1 MKKIIFMSLLL
12 LSMCMQLSAKGLS
25 DSSVEKVNR
34 TFTIGDIS
42 DLQDQEIDAYFEAL
56 PEVEE
61 ICDECTITVRGSVGV
76 VEVEVSYT
84 ASDCATA
91 TKKAVAELKRL
102 KQEVKKVLLG

>member
-1 MKKIIFMSLLL
+1 
-12 LSMCMQLSAKGLS
+12 MCMQLSAKGLS

-61 ICDECTITVRGSVGV
+61 VCDECTITVRGSVGV
-76 VEVEVSYT
+76 VE
-84 ASDCATA
+84 
-91 TKKAVAELKRL
+91 AVAELKRL